1 MLPNWYTDY
10 KNLIDNSIN
19 NYLIDYFKSEENKWL
34 DIIKEA
40 TLYATKW
47 WKRIRSI
54 MALEFYMIFSWK
66 KIQEI
71 KQNDNIIN
79 FCLALELLHA
89 YSLVHDDL
97 PSMDNDALRRWEATV
112 WKKFWE
118 ADAVLVWDLLNSLS
132 FEILSQIWNISLIK
146 YFWKAVWLKWMLWW
160 QVLDIFYEENP
171 DNLTLEN
178 LKEVHDKK
186 TWALIEISIV
196 WAIILTSPQQF
207 PQEEQQSSPQPHPRA
222 LSLEQTQFTLSPQ
235 GEGVATKNLDI
246 YKDFWEKIGL
256 AFQVKDD
263 LLDVEWTFE
272 ETGKSVWWE
281 EKGFVYF
288 LWLDKTKQ
296 YLDNLINNCFKITK
310 ELNSEKLEFLIKYI
324 WNRKK

>member
-1 MLPNWYTDY
+1 MSTLLPYWYTDY
-10 KNLIDNSIN
+10 KNLVDKSIN
-19 NYLIDYFKSEENKWL
+19 NYLIDYFKTEENKWL
-34 DIIKEA
+34 NTIKEA
-40 TLYATKW
+40 TVYATKW

-54 MALEFYMIFSWK
+54 LALEFFIIFNKPHTNPLLKGEGTKRLS
-66 KIQEI
+66 E
-71 KQNDNIIN
+71 NDNIIK
-79 FCLALELLHA
+79 FCLALEFLHA
-89 YSLVHDDL
+89 YSLIHDDL
-97 PSMDNDALRRWEATV
+97 PSMDNDTLRRWEETT

-118 ADAVLVWDLLNSLS
+118 ANAILVWDLLNSLA
-132 FEILSQIWNISLIK
+132 FEIISEIGDSKLTK
-146 YFWKAVWLKWMLWW
+146 LFWQAVWLKWMLWW

-196 WAIILTSPQQF
+196 WAIMLTSSQTF
-207 PQEEQQSSPQPHPRA
+207 PQ
-222 LSLEQTQFTLSPQ
+222 
-235 GEGVATKNLDI
+235 GDGIATKILDK

-288 LWLDKTKQ
+288 LWLEKTKQ
-296 YLDNLINNCFKITK
+296 YLNDLINDCFKITK